1 MKLSDAQQDALCKA
15 FDNEGVVSAG
25 RKRTGGKLAT
35 ALNTLRSLERKGLV
49 KFLGTFDHSQF
60 SFLSLDEH
68 RFTLTDAGREAAK
81 DLS

>member
-15 FDNEGVVSAG
+15 LDNKGVVSAG
-25 RKRTGGKLAT
+25 RKRTGGKSSV

-49 KFLGTFDHSQF
+49 KFVGTLDHSEF

-68 RFTLTDAGREAAK
+68 RFNLTDAGREAAK
-81 DLS
+81 DAS